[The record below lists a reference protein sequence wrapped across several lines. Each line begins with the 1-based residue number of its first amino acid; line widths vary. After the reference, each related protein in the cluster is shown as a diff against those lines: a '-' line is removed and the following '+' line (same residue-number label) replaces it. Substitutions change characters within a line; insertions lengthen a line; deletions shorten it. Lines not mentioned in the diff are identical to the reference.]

1 MSLIP
6 DLTPSQLLAYHTR
19 LGLDATDSY
28 SLQELLTANT
38 RSIPFESLSLHYSSS
53 PGVKITLPDIC
64 QKIILNNRGR
74 GGYCMENNTLF
85 LALLK
90 SRGFDVWPAGA
101 RVSYEVDTQGKDKSG
116 RFLGWNHMV
125 LIVDDDKLVDVGF
138 GGK

>member
-1 MSLIP
+1 
-6 DLTPSQLLAYHTR
+6 
-19 LGLDATDSY
+19 
-28 SLQELLTANT
+28 
-38 RSIPFESLSLHYSSS
+38 
-53 PGVKITLPDIC
+53 
-64 QKIILNNRGR
+64 
-74 GGYCMENNTLF
+74 MENNTLF

-125 LIVDDDKLVDVGF
+125 IVVDDDKLVDVGF